1 MKTKVKNISDVKV
14 ELTISLGV
22 EELKAAEQVALTKL
36 AKEVKIEGFRKGKAP
51 LEMVAAQVDQNVLG
65 QEIIENALSKKFR
78 RLTDLRLMLK
88 NLFLEQSLNLQLL
101 QRLCRKLN

>member
-36 AKEVKIEGFRKGKAP
+36 AKKWLLLSNLDQLEALTLAWLVGF
-51 LEMVAAQVDQNVLG
+51 
-65 QEIIENALSKKFR
+65 
-78 RLTDLRLMLK
+78 
-88 NLFLEQSLNLQLL
+88 
-101 QRLCRKLN
+101 